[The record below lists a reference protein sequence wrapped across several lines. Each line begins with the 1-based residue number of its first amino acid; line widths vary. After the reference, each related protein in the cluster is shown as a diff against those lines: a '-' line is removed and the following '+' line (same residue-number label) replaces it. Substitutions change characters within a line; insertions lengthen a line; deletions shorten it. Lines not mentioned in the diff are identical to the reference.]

1 MMYGQADFEQN
12 GRQKRRELTV
22 MLLAGVPLLA
32 LAAVDF
38 AMRAEA
44 VCIAGCIFFGAVE
57 VFLWDWRLAP
67 VLRYGKFLREVTSGL
82 SRKTAGTLVGIGGE
96 RVYQDGV
103 WLYELTL
110 NVYEDLSEEGER
122 RFLLDCAKQ
131 VPPELMNRDV
141 ALTSHGNFV
150 LDVEPLGGA
159 HAAQA

>member
-1 MMYGQADFEQN
+1 MYGQADFEQN

-32 LAAVDF
+32 LAAVGF
-38 AMRAEA
+38 AMRAE
-44 VCIAGCIFFGAVE
+44 VLCVAGCILFGAVE

-96 RVYQDGV
+96 RIYQDGV

-122 RFLLDCAKQ
+122 RFLLDCCKPRPDAL
-131 VPPELMNRDV
+131 VGSDV
-141 ALTSHGNFV
+141 ALTSHGSFA
-150 LDVEPLGGA
+150 LAIELLAQKGA
-159 HAAQA
+159 

>member
-12 GRQKRRELTV
+12 GRQQRRVLTV

-32 LAAVDF
+32 LAAAGF

-44 VCIAGCIFFGAVE
+44 LCIAGCILFGAVE

-67 VLRYGKFLREVTSGL
+67 VRRYGRFLREVTSGL
-82 SRKTAGTLVGIGGE
+82 TRRTAGMLMLIGEE

-103 WLYELTL
+103 WLYELIL

-122 RFLLDCAKQ
+122 RFLLDCQKPRPDA
-131 VPPELMNRDV
+131 LIGSDV
-141 ALTSHGNFV
+141 ALTSHGSFA
-150 LDVEPLGGA
+150 LAIEPL
-159 HAAQA
+159 AQKDA

>member
-12 GRQKRRELTV
+12 GRQQRRVLTV

-32 LAAVDF
+32 LAAAGF

-44 VCIAGCIFFGAVE
+44 LCIAGCILFGAVE

-67 VLRYGKFLREVTSGL
+67 VRRYGRFLREVTSGL
-82 SRKTAGTLVGIGGE
+82 TRRTAGMLMRIGEE

-103 WLYELTL
+103 WLYELIL

-122 RFLLDCAKQ
+122 RFLLDCQKPRPDALI
-131 VPPELMNRDV
+131 VSDV
-141 ALTSHGNFV
+141 ALTSHGSFA
-150 LDVEPLGGA
+150 LAIEPL
-159 HAAQA
+159 AQKDA

>member
-32 LAAVDF
+32 LAAVGF

-82 SRKTAGTLVGIGGE
+82 TRKTAGTLVGIGGE

-103 WLYELTL
+103 WLYELVL
-110 NVYEDLSEEGER
+110 NTYEDLSEEGER
-122 RFLLDCAKQ
+122 RFLIDCRKPRPDAL
-131 VPPELMNRDV
+131 VGRDV
-141 ALTSHGNFV
+141 ALTSHGSFA
-150 LDVEPLGGA
+150 LAIEPLGGGDA
-159 HAAQA
+159 

>member
-32 LAAVDF
+32 LAVVGF

-44 VCIAGCIFFGAVE
+44 VCIAGCILFGAVE

-82 SRKTAGTLVGIGGE
+82 TRKTAGTLVAIGGE
-96 RVYQDGV
+96 RV
-103 WLYELTL
+103 
-110 NVYEDLSEEGER
+110 
-122 RFLLDCAKQ
+122 
-131 VPPELMNRDV
+131 
-141 ALTSHGNFV
+141 
-150 LDVEPLGGA
+150 
-159 HAAQA
+159 

>member
-82 SRKTAGTLVGIGGE
+82 TRKTAGTLVGIGGE

-122 RFLLDCAKQ
+122 RFLLDCCKPRPDAL
-131 VPPELMNRDV
+131 VGSDV
-141 ALTSHGNFV
+141 ALTSHGSFA
-150 LDVEPLGGA
+150 LAIEPLAQKGA
-159 HAAQA
+159 

>member
-12 GRQKRRELTV
+12 GRQQRRVLTV

-32 LAAVDF
+32 LAAAGF

-44 VCIAGCIFFGAVE
+44 LCIAGCILFGAVE

-67 VLRYGKFLREVTSGL
+67 VRRYGRFLREVTSGL
-82 SRKTAGTLVGIGGE
+82 TRRTAGMLMRIGEE

-103 WLYELTL
+103 WLYELIL

-122 RFLLDCAKQ
+122 RFLLDCQKPRPDA
-131 VPPELMNRDV
+131 LIGSDV
-141 ALTSHGNFV
+141 ALTSHGSFA
-150 LDVEPLGGA
+150 LAIEPL
-159 HAAQA
+159 AQKDA